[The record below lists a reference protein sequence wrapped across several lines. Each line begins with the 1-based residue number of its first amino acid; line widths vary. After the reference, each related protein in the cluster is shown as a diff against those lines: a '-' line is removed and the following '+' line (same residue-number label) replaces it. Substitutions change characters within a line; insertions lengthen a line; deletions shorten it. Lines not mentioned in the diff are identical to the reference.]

1 MSTGTGRTLSAVAV
15 LTLLVSGCTSSE
27 PQTMSQSQG
36 VVSMTLK
43 ASGAIPS
50 GAPSPA
56 PGLAADMGSGP
67 AAVAIVVAGVSART
81 TDGTWIPL
89 AGSYPQTV
97 DLLALVHGG
106 GGATLPA
113 DGLPEGSYDALQITI
128 SSASITLQDGTII
141 AITPPGAGWQVLIPV
156 AFEVVAG
163 QETKITL
170 DLKCDASFH
179 FANGQFRFDPDI
191 EVDDVQ
197 SGRH

>member
-15 LTLLVSGCTSSE
+15 LTLLVTGCTSSE
-27 PQTMSQSQG
+27 PQTISQG

-43 ASGAIPS
+43 ATGAIPS

-56 PGLAADMGSGP
+56 AGIAADMGSGP
-67 AAVAIVVAGVSART
+67 SAVTIVVAGVSART

-89 AGSYPQTV
+89 AGTYPQTI

-106 GGATLPA
+106 GGVSLPA
-113 DGLPEGSYDALQITI
+113 DGLPEGSYDALQVTI
-128 SSASITLQDGTII
+128 SSATITLQDGTII
-141 AITPPGAGWQVLIPV
+141 AMTPPGNGWQVLIPV

-179 FANGQFRFDPDI
+179 LANGQFRFDPDI
-191 EVDDVQ
+191 EVDQVQ